1 MSDDEHSVGESA
13 KAVRGNSGFLGVWFQ
28 MINQNPDSS
37 FVVGCKLG
45 KTFGKVIDALQE
57 FDNNAFNSKIGT
69 PHLLD
74 QLRVM
79 LSFNPDP

>member
-1 MSDDEHSVGESA
+1 MPHDEHSVGESA
-13 KAVRGNSGFLGVWFQ
+13 KAVRSNPCFLGIWFQ
-28 MINQNPDSS
+28 MINQYADPS
-37 FVVGCKLG
+37 FVTGCKLG
-45 KTFGKVIDALQE
+45 KTFGEVIDAVQE